1 LIEFAV
7 ERRAS
12 REEPLIRES
21 YCRRYNAATEF
32 VDNNVARGLG
42 SKIAFVDPQRSL
54 TYGELQAQTCRLARA
69 LRRMGVRPEERMAL
83 LLYDTVEFPMAFW
96 SAIRAGIVV
105 IPLNTLLN
113 AEQYAYV
120 LADSRAVAIVVAA
133 SLLPTLR
140 PILDLLPCLRLV
152 VVVGAKAQEAQ
163 EFASDR
169 GHRIEDL
176 LASESSEP
184 FTADTVA
191 DEVALWLYT
200 SGSTGHPKAVRHVH
214 SSLMATARLFG
225 QGVLAIGEDDVVYS
239 AAKLYFAY
247 GLGNAMSFPM
257 SVGATSILLPQRAT
271 PEVVLDV
278 MRRYHPTIFYAVPTL
293 YAALLAHKELGP
305 CVGSKRLRMCVSA
318 GEALPVALGERW
330 QDVVGVEILDGLGS
344 TEMLQTF
351 LSNRPG
357 DVRYGSTGKAVDGYE
372 LKIVDENGRE
382 LDDGEIGELIVRGPS
397 AGDGYWHQRAKSLRT
412 FVGEWT
418 YTGDK
423 FFRDPDGYYYCC
435 GRTDDMF
442 KVSGMWVSPFD
453 VEAALLSHE
462 AVLEA
467 AVVGHEDA
475 DGLTKPKA
483 FLVLKD
489 GYVADAALLE
499 AIKRHVKERA
509 GPWKYPR
516 WFDIRQELPKTPTG
530 KTQRFKL
537 RQPSEA

>member
-1 LIEFAV
+1 
-7 ERRAS
+7 
-12 REEPLIRES
+12 LIRES
-21 YCRRYNAATEF
+21 HCRPYNAATEF

-42 SKIAFVDPQRSL
+42 SKIAFVDPERSL
-54 TYGELQAQTCRLARA
+54 TYAQLQARTGCLAQA
-69 LRRMGVRPEERMAL
+69 LHRMGLRAEERMAV
-83 LLYDTVEFPMAFW
+83 LLYDTVDFPTVFW

-113 AEQYAYV
+113 AEQYAYI
-120 LADSRAVAIVVAA
+120 LADSRAAGIVVAA

-140 PILDLLPCLRLV
+140 PILARLKNLRLI
-152 VVVGAKAQEAQ
+152 VVVGAKVPDVGDCAAAQVC
-163 EFASDR
+163 R
-169 GHRIEDL
+169 LEDL
-176 LASESSEP
+176 LAGDSP
-184 FTADTVA
+184 GLFAADTVC

-200 SGSTGHPKAVRHVH
+200 SGSTGHPKAVKHVH
-214 SSLMATARLFG
+214 SSLMATAKLFG
-225 QGVLAIGEDDVVYS
+225 QGVLAIREDDVVYS

-257 SVGATSILLPQRAT
+257 SVGATSILRPQRAT
-271 PEVVLDV
+271 PDLVLDV
-278 MRRYHPTIFYAVPTL
+278 MRRHHPTIFYAVPTL
-293 YAALLAHKELGP
+293 YAALLAHKELTPG
-305 CVGSKRLRMCVSA
+305 VGSKRLRMCVSA
-318 GEALPVALGERW
+318 GEALPAALGERW
-330 QDVVGVEILDGLGS
+330 QDVVGVDILDGLGS

-357 DVRYGSTGKAVDGYE
+357 DVRYGSTGKPVDGYE
-372 LKIVDENGRE
+372 LKIVDEDGRE

-397 AGDGYWHQRAKSLRT
+397 AGDGYWHQRVKSLRT

-423 FFRDPDGYYYCC
+423 FFRDREGYYYCC

-483 FLVLKD
+483 FLVLKE
-489 GYVADAALLE
+489 GYVADETLLE
-499 AIKRHVKERA
+499 SIKRHVKERA